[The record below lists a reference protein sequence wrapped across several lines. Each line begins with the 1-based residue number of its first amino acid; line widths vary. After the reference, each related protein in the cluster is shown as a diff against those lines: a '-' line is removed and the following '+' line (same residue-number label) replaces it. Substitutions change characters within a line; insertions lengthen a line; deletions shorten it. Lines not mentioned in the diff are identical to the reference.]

1 MRAKIWEN
9 PTDIQGKIIPWLADV
24 SDTALLSRMLKSKT
38 SREIKEAVIDELIK
52 NTTPDQALSTFETI
66 INDASADQLKT
77 LLDTFD
83 NLENSIFQL
92 YVKAAS
98 HQDNFIKALALI
110 AHTESWSF
118 DKIDRTIFSKITNSE
133 QRAMLL
139 KEIGTPL
146 FTSPRDALGW
156 IKGLENFIATEQRLS
171 PQAIQNISEEQLSI
185 IKDQIDNLDTLNT
198 IDLKDVHTV
207 IAKITKRLSE
217 SQTALETSIS
227 ILTKINTIAEA
238 RKKEPA
244 PELIKRIQ
252 TKLPIIN
259 NVALWL
265 NGVVAYLTIKDL
277 DTISNTAQNIRT
289 ILTGIVPALTSQDVK
304 TATEQ
309 AVGALE
315 TLMNNIAKIK
325 AIKKANTL

>member
-1 MRAKIWEN
+1 
-9 PTDIQGKIIPWLADV
+9 
-24 SDTALLSRMLKSKT
+24 
-38 SREIKEAVIDELIK
+38 
-52 NTTPDQALSTFETI
+52 
-66 INDASADQLKT
+66 
-77 LLDTFD
+77 
-83 NLENSIFQL
+83 
-92 YVKAAS
+92 
-98 HQDNFIKALALI
+98 
-110 AHTESWSF
+110 
-118 DKIDRTIFSKITNSE
+118 
-133 QRAMLL
+133 MLL